1 LATTPT
7 ALCPTVSI
15 IPAAINTIAYSFIS
29 TSFVSFVRRI
39 GKEIKNKLPTQAAKK
54 ISFNKYF

>member
-15 IPAAINTIAYSFIS
+15 IPAAINTIAYSFVS
-29 TSFVSFVRRI
+29 TNFVNFVRRT
-39 GKEIKNKLPTQAAKK
+39 GKEIKNKLPTQAAKL
-54 ISFNKYF
+54 I